1 MRTLKVRLTALHK
14 VGLTPT
20 EGTVVA
26 QDDDRGLS
34 DRRPAREGR
43 LRGRHTVS
51 TTQPSNR
58 RKHREETH
66 RPSHHDRRDVRRRGT
81 GEAARLTGKA
91 LNTEYNNVA
100 QGSLDA
106 YCPKVPG
113 RRDFRRCYYTYYD
126 DGGGCW
132 SGATAIRNVSYTRF
146 RYRILWDDRCY

>member
-1 MRTLKVRLTALHK
+1 VKRLTVLATTIA
-14 VGLTPT
+14 VMF
-20 EGTVVA
+20 VVA
-26 QDDDRGLS
+26 A
-34 DRRPAREGR
+34 PAQAWPGPY
-43 LRGRHTVS
+43 LG
-51 TTQPSNR
+51 P
-58 RKHREETH
+58 
-66 RPSHHDRRDVRRRGT
+66 